1 MNPFTRQES
10 GRKLRSEPG
19 QELRTGSRPEPHLEE
34 EQRLWREMLGGDVT
48 AYELLINRT
57 YDLLFQY
64 GTKFNS
70 DRELIKDCIQDIFL
84 GIWEKR
90 HALNADIP
98 PRPYLLAS
106 LRRRLHRLASR
117 LRMDCMDYYTE
128 SGIVFDLEFNVE
140 YQLIASENDRMLSLQ
155 MSEMLN
161 ELPKRQKEAVFLR
174 FYNDIERD
182 EIAMVMDIQPQSVSN
197 LLQEAFKFIKS
208 HWKAIVSLLFGTS
221 FPF

>member
-1 MNPFTRQES
+1 MKAFTRS
-10 GRKLRSEPG
+10 
-19 QELRTGSRPEPHLEE
+19 ELRLELHFEE
-34 EQRLWREMLGGDVT
+34 EQRLWREMLAGDVT
-48 AYELLINRT
+48 AYEHLINRT
-57 YDLLFQY
+57 YDLLFHY

-70 DRELIKDCIQDIFL
+70 DRELIKDCIQDVFL

-90 HALNADIP
+90 SALNAEIP

-117 LRMDCMDYYTE
+117 LRMDCMDYYNE
-128 SGIVFDLEFNVE
+128 SDIVFDLEFNAE
-140 YQLIASENDRMLSLQ
+140 YQLIESENDRLLALQ
-155 MSEMLN
+155 MTEMLN

-174 FYNDIERD
+174 FYNDMERE

-208 HWKAIVSLLFGTS
+208 HWKAIVSLALAL
-221 FPF
+221 PF

>member
-1 MNPFTRQES
+1 MKAFA
-10 GRKLRSEPG
+10 RSEP
-19 QELRTGSRPEPHLEE
+19 RPELHQDLFLEE
-34 EQRLWREMLGGDVT
+34 EQRLWRAMLTGDVT
-48 AYELLINRT
+48 AYEQLINRT
-57 YDLLFQY
+57 YDLLFHY

-90 HALNADIP
+90 NVLNPDIP
-98 PRPYLLAS
+98 PKPYLLAS

-117 LRMDCMDYYTE
+117 LRMDCMDYYNE
-128 SGIVFDLEFNVE
+128 SDMVFDLEFNAE
-140 YQLIASENDRMLSLQ
+140 YQLIESENDRLLASRMT
-155 MSEMLN
+155 EMLN

-174 FYNDIERD
+174 FYNDMERE

-208 HWKAIVSLLFGTS
+208 HWKAIVSLFLAVTFHS
-221 FPF
+221 